1 MTPTPAATVR
11 PDLPE
16 LSLEAWEPTKTTLH
30 LWAQIV
36 GKIKLAA
43 TAPRNHWWHV
53 PLYLDVRGLTTRR
66 LHQGQVSFQIDFDFV
81 DHLLVV
87 RTNRG
92 QQGSFPL
99 QDGLSVAGFDRHL
112 HQLLERLGVDVA
124 IREDPY
130 GVPMT
135 TPFPAD
141 TEHAAYDPEY
151 VGRFFTVLDW
161 ADSVLEE
168 FSGWYCG
175 KQSPVHLFW
184 HGFDLAVTR
193 FSGRRAPPRAGAD
206 PVTVEAY
213 FHEVIS
219 FGFWAGDDTTP
230 FPAFYSYTAPE
241 PPGLADQPLR
251 PAAAAWR
258 QVYGGSMALLG
269 YDQLR
274 AAHDPRATLLG
285 FLQSAFDAGV
295 RTAGW
300 DRQELTSSFCPSPA
314 ELQALYQRVTAPS
327 RMLRPGTNSTGR
339 PPPARA

>member
-1 MTPTPAATVR
+1 MIPTAAAAR

-16 LSLEAWEPTKTTLH
+16 LPLEAWEPTKTTLH

-36 GKIKLAA
+36 GKVKLAA
-43 TAPRNHWWHV
+43 TAPRNHWWNV

-81 DHLLVV
+81 DHRLVV
-87 RTNRG
+87 RTNGG

-99 QDGLSVAGFDRHL
+99 RDGLSVAAFDRHL
-112 HQLLERLGVDVA
+112 HQLLAQLGVDVA

-141 TEHAAYDPEY
+141 TTHAAYDPVY
-151 VGRFFTVLDW
+151 VRRFFTVLDW
-161 ADSVLEE
+161 VDSVLEE

-193 FSGRRAPPRAGAD
+193 FSGRRAPARDGAD
-206 PVTVEAY
+206 PVTREAY
-213 FHEVIS
+213 SHEVIS
-219 FGFWAGDDTTP
+219 FGFWAGDDTMRE
-230 FPAFYSYTAPE
+230 PAFYSYTAPE
-241 PPGLADQPLR
+241 LPGLVDRPLR

-269 YDQLR
+269 YDQVR
-274 AAHDPRATLLG
+274 AAHDPRSTLLG
-285 FLQSAFDAGV
+285 FLQSAYDAGV

-314 ELQALYQRVTAPS
+314 ELQALYQGVTALS
-327 RMLRPGTNSTGR
+327 ATLRPSTKSTGE

>member
-1 MTPTPAATVR
+1 MTPTPATAR

-16 LSLEAWEPTKTTLH
+16 LPLEAWEPTKTTLH

-36 GKIKLAA
+36 GKVKLAA
-43 TAPRNHWWHV
+43 TAPRNHWWNV

-66 LHQGQVSFQIDFDFV
+66 LHHGQVSFQIDFDFV
-81 DHLLVV
+81 DHRLVV
-87 RTNRG
+87 RTNHG
-92 QQGSFPL
+92 QQESFPL
-99 QDGLSVAGFDRHL
+99 HDGLSVASFDRQL
-112 HQLLERLGVDVA
+112 HQLLDQLGVDVA

-135 TPFPAD
+135 TPFPDD
-141 TEHAAYDPEY
+141 TTHAAYDPVY
-151 VGRFFTVLDW
+151 VRRFFTVLDW
-161 ADSVLEE
+161 IDSVLEE

-193 FSGRRAPPRAGAD
+193 FSGRRAPHRAGAD
-206 PVTVEAY
+206 PVTAEAY
-213 FHEVIS
+213 SHEVIS
-219 FGFWAGDDTTP
+219 FGFWAGDGTTP

-241 PPGLADQPLR
+241 PPGLADQPLH

-274 AAHDPRATLLG
+274 DAHDPRSTLLG
-285 FLQSAFDAGV
+285 FLESAYDAGV

-327 RMLRPGTNSTGR
+327 RTLRPSTNSTGK